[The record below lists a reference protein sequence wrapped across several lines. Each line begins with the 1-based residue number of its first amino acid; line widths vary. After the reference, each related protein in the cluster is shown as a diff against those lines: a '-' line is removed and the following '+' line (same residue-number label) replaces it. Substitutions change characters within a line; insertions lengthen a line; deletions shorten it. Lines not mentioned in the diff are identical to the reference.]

1 MVGTVLAVFWLAV
14 QEQVNIVGQA
24 AMQMLHDDWSSSEL
38 QQQIS
43 ETALTGKSNLTIL
56 PHSLHAHM

>member
-43 ETALTGKSNLTIL
+43 ERW
-56 PHSLHAHM
+56 H